1 MNSVTVFFVLNDG
14 CLVSLSL
21 DMKWSLHY
29 SVKTELMTVILLCL
43 LLVPTYSAVPTRDR
57 PSQEPGLGQ
66 TSGEGPI
73 RIKENK

>member
-1 MNSVTVFFVLNDG
+1 M
-14 CLVSLSL
+14 SLSL

-43 LLVPTYSAVPTRDR
+43 LVPTYSAVPTRDR

-66 TSGEGPI
+66 TLGEGPI